1 MAEHSDGSIVIDT
14 ELDQSGF
21 EAGSKELL
29 QAIQSLTSEIKQL
42 NAQFGS
48 AFANTSKAADDSS
61 SRVQQL
67 ETQVTQLQSQVD
79 GLNTALENMENQMNS
94 AEDSNLSGAFDT
106 TAAKQSVSDLQKD
119 LDSLTS
125 DLSKLE
131 SSADKAMGVTTTP
144 LERFN
149 ELADSMQQRIDDL
162 SDKLE
167 ELADSQVPTDD
178 YAWTTQE
185 IQKAE
190 TELDKLMAKQDKMD
204 ATGVK
209 HSSKAYQNLQYDID
223 QTKRKIEDL
232 KATQQILTD
241 NGEDYVS
248 GADTEQYAQYS
259 AQLEDVQ
266 AKYNDLCATV
276 DKFFAKNTSVFSTL
290 GQMIGS
296 AFTAAKDKAV
306 SCLQRIAGEI
316 KDLAGRGVSL
326 LTDQVKKAVS
336 SFVGLDKGSKSAN
349 VGFGTS
355 LKTILKYT
363 FGIRSLFV
371 LVNKLRAALVAGF
384 GNLAQYSSSTNKA
397 ISSITSALT
406 QLKNSL
412 ASAFDPILQAA
423 APALTYLISK
433 LVEAISYIG
442 MFTAALSGQKVYK
455 KATSIQE
462 DYAKSL
468 DKTSKSAK
476 DAKRQLASFDEL
488 NVLSDK
494 SSSKKDDGSVDPSQ
508 MFEEVPIDTSVTDF
522 VDRLKK
528 AFADG
533 DFTELGKI
541 IGEKINEAFQSIKD
555 FIDWDNVGGTITK
568 WVNALCDTINSMVD
582 TIDWDLIG
590 STFASGVNTIV
601 NTAHLLL
608 TGIDWENIGKSIA
621 TGLNAAIRDID
632 WAKLGQTLGEYFE
645 AKLDVLHGVITNFN
659 WRGLGAAIGTSLTN
673 AFAAIDW
680 GKAGETLSAYV
691 KGLLD
696 TFSSAVENFDWFA
709 FGDDIRKFLAGIDWG
724 GVISSAI
731 EGIGAACAALFSAIV
746 GFIKEPW
753 EEAVKWWKDTAYEDG
768 QFTIQGLFE
777 GIGKALSN
785 VGTWIKKNI
794 FDPFIN
800 GFKNAFGIHSPST
813 VMAEMGG
820 YIMEG
825 LKKGIK
831 NGITAV
837 VNAVKDLPSNIVA
850 KLKSVNWVQQG
861 KDIIGNIY
869 NGFVNLQN
877 KLPSAMQTIAT
888 NIKNKLSGID
898 WLGAGKAV
906 IGVIYNGFVALQNKL
921 PTALKTIGTNAKN
934 WLAKVDWLSAGKSV
948 IGIIYNGIVTLQ
960 TKIPAA
966 LKSIG
971 DSAKS
976 KFTSIDWLS
985 VGKNVILGI
994 YNGIKNTL
1002 KKLSEAAGK
1011 ASDWLINA
1019 FKDALGIHSPSTEGA
1034 ELGYW
1039 FDAGVAKGITDN
1051 SGMAED
1057 AAGDLGLAVYTG
1069 ADDALDGMGTQLGT
1083 DFVDETVDALSN
1095 NMDRISNALSSGN
1108 GLTNIKGIIDAVQS
1122 GDWATVTKNVALG
1135 LFNSLDKNFRT
1146 NVTGFIADSLEA
1158 LNKGYEEQGYVGMAK
1173 SAWSI
1178 ITGLKDNLSSS
1189 GNTNTLV
1196 EAGKGMVNSIT
1207 DGMNGG
1213 LPDLWSLI
1221 SSIPGKILELLSG
1234 GFGQLK
1240 QWGGQ
1245 FIDWLSGLFK
1255 GGSGNIQSETGN
1267 LLQNIGNTFK
1277 NFFNG
1282 TSQNGSSFI
1291 QNLGNTLKN
1300 GLGNIQNNSSGLLNG
1315 IKNLFSG
1322 GFNNIASNA
1331 GNLWNSVKGFF
1342 SNGLSGI
1349 ASNAGSM
1356 LSNIGSLFSNG
1367 FSGIASSASGLF
1379 SNLGSLFSG
1388 GLSGIASTVG
1398 GSLSGIAG
1406 SVGSTL
1412 GGIAS
1417 TVGGGLSG
1425 LVSSIG
1431 AGLGSIGATVSG
1443 GLGAMASGAAGIAGT
1458 IGTTLSGAAAAAG
1471 SALGGLGTTLAGLAT
1486 AGGPVGIAIA
1496 GVGALGAGLVTAYNK
1511 CDWFRDGVNNAFN
1524 SIKNTVSSVCKGVGN
1539 VVSGM
1544 WDGVKNVASGAISV
1558 GKNIVSGIG
1567 NGIKNAAS
1575 GLWNGVKKVGSGI
1588 VNGFKS
1594 FFGIHSPSRLMR
1606 DEIGEM
1612 LPPGIENGIVAATPD
1627 LVKGAQ
1633 QQMEKVVDA
1642 AQSTLEQADTS
1653 TIGSETPTLDYTGNV
1668 VSDKLDGMLSDF
1680 SKSIENSFTTLIDH
1694 LNDIADRVT
1703 FATPAAATGAV
1714 MPYDVAA
1721 KATNGGSA
1729 TLTDTI
1735 TSSNEELGSVVI
1747 QSVTNA
1753 TTAIVDAIQRY
1764 GGTTVNLDANSITD
1778 LVVKEINRRTR
1789 AQGSSPLI
1797 G

>member
-67 ETQVTQLQSQVD
+67 EAQVTQLQSQVD

-94 AEDSNLSGAFDT
+94 AEDNNLSGAFDT

-162 SDKLE
+162 SDKLD

-190 TELDKLMAKQDKMD
+190 SELDKLMAKQDKMD

-276 DKFFAKNTSVFSTL
+276 DKFFAKNTSVFSAL
-290 GQMIGS
+290 GKMIGS
-296 AFTAAKDKAV
+296 AFIAAKDTAV
-306 SCLQRIAGEI
+306 ACIQRIAGEV
-316 KDLAGRGVSL
+316 KDLAGKSVSL
-326 LTDQVKKAVS
+326 LADQVKKAVA
-336 SFVGLDKGSKSAN
+336 SFVGLNKGSKSAN
-349 VGFGTS
+349 AGFGTS

-371 LVNKLRAALVAGF
+371 LVNKLRAALVSGF

-412 ASAFDPILQAA
+412 AAAFDPILQAA

-494 SSSKKDDGSVDPSQ
+494 STKKDDGSVDPSQ

-541 IGEKINEAFQSIKD
+541 IGEKINDAFQSIKD
-555 FIDWDNVGGTITK
+555 FIDWDNVGGTITR

-601 NTAHLLL
+601 NTMHLLL
-608 TGIDWENIGKSIA
+608 TGIDWENIGKAIA

-659 WRGLGAAIGTSLTN
+659 WRGLGAAIGTALTN

-680 GKAGETLSAYV
+680 GKAGETLSSYV
-691 KGLLD
+691 KGLLN
-696 TFSSAVENFDWFA
+696 TFSSAVENFDWRA

-724 GVISSAI
+724 GVVSSAV
-731 EGIGAACAALFSAIV
+731 EAIGAALGGISATII
-746 GFIKEPW
+746 GFIKKPW
-753 EEAVKWWKDTAYEDG
+753 ADVVKWWKDTAYEDG

-777 GIGKALSN
+777 GIQKALSSI
-785 VGTWIKKNI
+785 GTWIKKNI

-800 GFKNAFGIHSPST
+800 GFKAAFGIHSPST

-825 LKKGIK
+825 LKNGITG
-831 NGITAV
+831 GITAV
-837 VNAVKDLPSNIVA
+837 VNAIKDLPGKIVN
-850 KLKSVNWVQQG
+850 KLKSVNWIQQG

-869 NGFVNLQN
+869 NGFVALKD
-877 KLPSAMQTIAT
+877 KLPNAIKTIGDNVVT
-888 NIKNKLSGID
+888 KLKGIS
-898 WLGAGKAV
+898 WLAAGKAV
-906 IGVIYNGFVALQNKL
+906 IGLIYNGFVALQTQL
-921 PTALKTIGTNAKN
+921 PTALKTIGDNAVKKLKSID
-934 WLAKVDWLSAGKSV
+934 WLAAGKSV
-948 IGIIYNGIVTLQ
+948 IGFIYNGFVTLQ

-966 LKSIG
+966 LKTIG
-971 DSAKS
+971 DSAKK
-976 KFTSIDWLS
+976 KFTDIDWLG

-994 YNGIKNTL
+994 YNGIQNTL
-1002 KKLSEAAGK
+1002 KRLSEAAGK
-1011 ASDWLINA
+1011 ASNWLINA

-1039 FDAGVAKGITDN
+1039 FDAGVAQGIVNN
-1051 SGMAED
+1051 SGVAED

-1069 ADDALDGMGTQLGT
+1069 ADDALDGKGTLLGEG
-1083 DFVDETVDALSN
+1083 FVDETVDALKN
-1095 NMDRISNALSSGN
+1095 NMNRISDALSSGD

-1122 GDWATVTKNVALG
+1122 GDWATVAKNVALG
-1135 LFNSLDKNFRT
+1135 LFNSMDKNFRT
-1146 NVTGFIADSLEA
+1146 NVTGFVADSLEA

-1173 SAWSI
+1173 AAWNI
-1178 ITGLKDNLSSS
+1178 ISGLKSNLSTS
-1189 GNTNTLV
+1189 GNTNILV
-1196 EAGKGMVNSIT
+1196 EAGKGMANSIT
-1207 DGMNGG
+1207 DGVNGG

-1245 FIDWLSGLFK
+1245 FIEWLTNLFK
-1255 GGSGNIQSETGN
+1255 GGSGSIQTNTGN
-1267 LLQNIGNTFK
+1267 MLQNIGNTFK

-1315 IKNLFSG
+1315 IKNLFSN

-1342 SNGLSGI
+1342 SNGLSGV

-1356 LSNIGSLFSNG
+1356 LSNIGSVFSNG
-1367 FSGIASSASGLF
+1367 FSSIASGASGLF
-1379 SNLGSLFSG
+1379 SKLGSLFSG

-1398 GSLSGIAG
+1398 GGLSSIAG
-1406 SVGSTL
+1406 SVGSTI

-1425 LVSSIG
+1425 LVTSIG
-1431 AGLGSIGATVSG
+1431 AGIGSIGATVSG
-1443 GLGAMASGAAGIAGT
+1443 GLGALASGAAGVAGT
-1458 IGTTLSGAAAAAG
+1458 IGTTLSGAVATAG
-1471 SALGGLGTTLAGLAT
+1471 TALGGLGTTLAGLAT
-1486 AGGPVGIAIA
+1486 AGGPVGLAIA
-1496 GVGALGAGLVTAYNK
+1496 GVGALGVGLVTAYNK

-1524 SIKNTVSSVCKGVGN
+1524 AVKNTVTNVCKGIGN
-1539 VVSGM
+1539 AVSGIWDGAKKVVSGA
-1544 WDGVKNVASGAISV
+1544 VNV
-1558 GKNIVSGIG
+1558 GKNIVTGIG
-1567 NGIKNAAS
+1567 TGIKNVAS

-1627 LVKGAQ
+1627 LIKGTQ

-1642 AQSTLEQADTS
+1642 AQSTLAQADTS

-1680 SKSIENSFTTLIDH
+1680 SNKIEDSFTTLIDR
-1694 LNDIADRVT
+1694 LNSIADRVA
-1703 FATPAAATGAV
+1703 FVTPQAATGTV

-1721 KATNGGSA
+1721 KATNGGTA
-1729 TLTDTI
+1729 TLGDTI
-1735 TSSNEELGSVVI
+1735 ASSNEELGSVVI

-1753 TTAIVDAIQRY
+1753 TSAIVNAIQKY
-1764 GGTTVNLDANSITD
+1764 SGTTVNLDANGITD
-1778 LVVKEINRRTR
+1778 MVIKEINRRTR